1 MQRFLAI
8 LAILLVPSMLMAQ
21 DAADKASETPPPVVK
36 PSRDFIMV
44 NLAYSNW
51 YNKPDSVKIK
61 GFGYNFSTYLCYDF
75 PIKKTNLSFA
85 AGLGIHASV
94 VYLDKQVMMLNDTA
108 FATSGQVR
116 FLSDTFGYKR
126 YKFAT
131 TYIQAPFEL
140 RYFGNANNRNK
151 GFKAAIGV
159 QVGALLGGHTKA
171 ASSANGS
178 RINYKTNTKRYLSPW
193 NFAATA
199 RMGWGNFSVYGSY
212 NITNVFRDGA
222 GPVITPYSIGLCI
235 TGL

>member
-1 MQRFLAI
+1 
-8 LAILLVPSMLMAQ
+8 MAQ
-21 DAADKASETPPPVVK
+21 DAADKANDTPPPVIK

-44 NLAYSNW
+44 NLAYNNW
-51 YNKPDSVKIK
+51 MTKPDSVKVK
-61 GFGYNFSTYLCYDF
+61 GFGYAFSAYLCYDF
-75 PIKKTNLSFA
+75 PIKKTKLSFA
-85 AGLGIHASV
+85 AGLGINASV
-94 VYLDKQVMMLNDTA
+94 VYLDNQVLMNTDTA
-108 FATSGQVR
+108 MATSGQVR
-116 FLSDTFGYKR
+116 FLPDKTDFKR

-131 TYIQAPFEL
+131 TYLQAPFEL
-140 RYFGNANNRNK
+140 RYFGNSNNRNK

-171 ASSANGS
+171 SSSANGS
-178 RINYKTNTKRYLSPW
+178 RVNYKTNTKRYLSPW

-222 GPVITPYSIGLCI
+222 GPTITPYSVGLCI